1 MSKRGIR
8 VAVYGTLKA
17 GKSNSDALRTAEL
30 LGTCAVAGNFKM
42 FDLGHYPCVV
52 RDGEQHDKRIYVEV
66 YSVDEATLNVLD
78 MIEGHPDYYEREKV
92 GTPWKNAWMYFLPN
106 SYARA
111 NYEPVETGCWK
122 PDEAEQAYFYENE
135 GKVSGSIS

>member
-17 GKSNSDALRTAEL
+17 GKSNNDALRNAEL
-30 LGTCAVAGNFKM
+30 LGSCVVQGNYKM

-66 YSVDEATLNVLD
+66 YSVDEETLNTLD
-78 MIEGHPDYYEREKV
+78 CIEGHPDYYEREKIV
-92 GTPWKNAWMYFLPN
+92 TPWKNAWMYFLPTD
-106 SYARA
+106 YASA
-111 NYEPVETGCWK
+111 GYEPVTTGCWR
-122 PDEAEQAYFYENE
+122 PDSAEMEFFDTEEAKLNGTA
-135 GKVSGSIS
+135 S